1 MNLFH
6 LVRRKLSLPFSN
18 IFSDAGRNGEIET
31 AHERQ
36 PGGVNRNEERRRA
49 TKRDRILYYAQ
60 IFSEGVEDRRKNFLD
75 RRTG

>member
-6 LVRRKLSLPFSN
+6 LARRKLSLFFN
-18 IFSDAGRNGEIET
+18 IFSDADRNGKMET
-31 AHERQ
+31 IHEQ
-36 PGGVNRNEERRRA
+36 NLGGVNRNMERRRA